1 MDISSI
7 SQGIGSSATDAY
19 ISNSLDL
26 FSKPVIETGLK
37 NGRNFYVRPVTMSD
51 SGPYDFV
58 IPAESPNQYIQLENT
73 RLLGKVRIKKMND
86 TGIEPAATTQAA
98 INAET
103 ADQQVSLTNLFPHSL
118 FRSVEFEVNGK
129 LINSLSSTHYP
140 YKAMIETLTTYGS
153 DVYDTKLKPYFYN
166 PELTDSKATDIGTK
180 YNLMTCP
187 AARNLIKPAENL
199 GLYSFYVPLHCD
211 MMSSNRLTPPGCNIR
226 IRLHRNPDNFSIW
239 RQKGSTVE
247 YKIEIVD
254 LQLKVRKIEVSDAVA
269 NNHYERS
276 KKEVMVF
283 PFSRSQPKTF
293 SIPAGDTR
301 INIQGMFKG
310 TLPNF
315 IHLTMVNTKAFNGHW
330 DRSPFHME
338 HFGMTN
344 ISLTKNGQ
352 PVPSIMH
359 APDWSGG
366 ATEEYNQL
374 YGYTFDNCGLR
385 NDNASHIITPKM
397 YKQNKFFVSWDLS
410 PDQTMSAND
419 GPLHEEGDVSFSA
432 QIEQH
437 HESITVVVQGYYDSM
452 YYISGEPREVI
463 MEPLSMG

>member
-7 SQGIGSSATDAY
+7 SQGVGSVATDAF

-37 NGRNFYVRPVTMSD
+37 SGRNFYVRPVTMSN
-51 SGPYDFV
+51 SGPFDFV

-73 RLLGKVRIKKMND
+73 RLLGKIRIRRAD
-86 TGIEPAATTQAA
+86 GTPVTPGRAQAGEVAAV
-98 INAET
+98 AEDKL
-103 ADQQVSLTNLFPHSL
+103 ALVNLFPHTL
-118 FRSVEFEVNGK
+118 FRSIEFEVNGK

-140 YKAMIETLTTYGS
+140 YKAYLETLTTYGS
-153 DVYDTKLKPYFYN
+153 DVYDTKLKPYFYDPTLN
-166 PELTDSKATDIGTK
+166 PAMAKARATK
-180 YNLMTCP
+180 YNMSAC
-187 AARNLIKPAENL
+187 AAAKDSRKPVEEL
-199 GLYSFYVPLHCD
+199 GIYSFYVPLHCD
-211 MMSSNRLTPPGCNIR
+211 MMSSNRLTPPGCNLR
-226 IRLHRNPDNFSIW
+226 IRLHRNQDEFSLW
-239 RQKGSTVE
+239 RDPNSNQD

-269 NNHYERS
+269 NNHFERS
-276 KKEVMVF
+276 KKEVMIF
-283 PFSRSQPKTF
+283 PFSRCQSKTF
-293 SIPAGDTR
+293 SIPAGETR

-315 IHLTMVNTKAFNGHW
+315 IHLTAINTKAFNG
-330 DRSPFHME
+330 DIERNPFHME

-344 ISLTKNGQ
+344 ISLTKNG
-352 PVPSIMH
+352 VPIPSVMH
-359 APDWSGG
+359 SPHWNEG
-366 ATEEYNQL
+366 ANLEFNQL

-385 NDNASHIITPKM
+385 NDNASHIITPEM
-397 YKQNKFFVSWDLS
+397 YRQNQFFISYDLS

-419 GPLHEEGDVSFSA
+419 GPLHEEGDVSFTA
-432 QIEQH
+432 QIDSQL
-437 HESITVVVQGYYDSM
+437 ESITLMAHGYYDSM